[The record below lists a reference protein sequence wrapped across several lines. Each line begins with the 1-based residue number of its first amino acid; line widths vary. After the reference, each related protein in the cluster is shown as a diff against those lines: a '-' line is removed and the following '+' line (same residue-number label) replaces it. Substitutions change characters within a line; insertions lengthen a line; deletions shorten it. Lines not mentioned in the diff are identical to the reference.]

1 MAVLGIAVDLPSPQS
16 CGHCMSSDP
25 YRRAARQ
32 LPTPAG
38 LACAQTGDVPGG
50 LRPADAVASQRPQK
64 WKDRGV
70 SEWIFFMHPPRDD
83 FIATMSGAE
92 RAAFDAH
99 AAWLR
104 GLLADGLLIAAG
116 PCLGQINTGIA
127 IFEAASEEEARRI
140 VAGEPVTSGEY
151 MRGDLRPFRL
161 GLLRGRDNAAR
172 DRPAQPVSSQ
182 PAHPPGTGLPPLLAL
197 GQDRPG
203 VSGTAFV
210 APSAMLIG
218 RVTIGE
224 QASVWYGAVLR
235 ADRDAIVVGE
245 RSNVQDGCVLHADPG
260 VPLSVGSDVTIG
272 HNATLHG
279 CTVEDLVL
287 IGMGAIVLNGAR
299 VGRHAIIAAGTVLAE
314 GQQVPEGVLVA
325 GVPGKVRRDLSQEE
339 RAAIERNAAT
349 YVGLSRLHR
358 RGEA

>member
-1 MAVLGIAVDLPSPQS
+1 M
-16 CGHCMSSDP
+16 
-25 YRRAARQ
+25 
-32 LPTPAG
+32 
-38 LACAQTGDVPGG
+38 
-50 LRPADAVASQRPQK
+50 
-64 WKDRGV
+64 
-70 SEWIFFMHPPRDD
+70 SEWVFFMHPPRDD

-92 RAAFDAH
+92 RAALDAH

-104 GLLADGLLIAAG
+104 KLLADGVLIAAG
-116 PCLGQINTGIA
+116 PCLGQVNTGIA
-127 IFEAASEEEARRI
+127 IFEAAGEEEAQRI
-140 VAGEPVTSGEY
+140 AAAEPVTSGGY

-161 GLLRGRDNAAR
+161 GMLRGRDSAAGGQ
-172 DRPAQPVSSQ
+172 PAPPVSSQ
-182 PAHPPGTGLPPLLAL
+182 SAYRPGPALPPLLAL
-197 GQDRPG
+197 GQDRPD

-210 APSAMLIG
+210 APGAVLIG
-218 RVTIGE
+218 RVTIGSE
-224 QASVWYGAVLR
+224 ASVWYGAVLR
-235 ADRDAIVVGE
+235 ADRDTIVVGE

-260 VPLSVGSDVTIG
+260 VPLSVGSRVTIG

-299 VGRHAIIAAGTVLAE
+299 VGRHSIIAAGTVLAE

-325 GVPGKVRRDLSQEE
+325 GVPGKVRRDLSEQE

-349 YVGLSRLHR
+349 YVGLSQLHR